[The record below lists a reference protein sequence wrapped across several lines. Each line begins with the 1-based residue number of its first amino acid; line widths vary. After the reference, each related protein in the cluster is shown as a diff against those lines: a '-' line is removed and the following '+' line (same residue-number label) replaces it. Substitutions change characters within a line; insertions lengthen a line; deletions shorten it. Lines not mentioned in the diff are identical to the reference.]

1 METRKKILSIDDEEN
16 IRLLLSCELEDEG
29 YEVISLGDPQ
39 QAMKAIEEEHPDI
52 VLLDIKMPQL
62 DGMELLKMIRDKYYD
77 LPVILLSAY
86 SSFKRDVAAMA
97 SDYYVVKS
105 ADLTELKKL
114 IKKIFKTHL

>member
-16 IRLLLSCELEDEG
+16 IRLLLACELKDEG
-29 YEVISLGDPQ
+29 YEVISLGDPL
-39 QAMKAIEEEHPDI
+39 QAMKVIEKEHPDI

-62 DGMELLKMIRDKYYD
+62 SGMELLRMIRDKYYD

-86 SSFKRDVAAMA
+86 SFYKRDVAAMA

-114 IKKIFKTHL
+114 IKKIFKTRL

>member
-1 METRKKILSIDDEEN
+1 MESKKKILSIDDEEN

-39 QAMKAIEEEHPDI
+39 QAMKMIEDEQPDI
-52 VLLDIKMPQL
+52 IILDIKMPQL
-62 DGMELLKMIRDKYYD
+62 SGIELLKMIRDKYYD

-97 SDYYVVKS
+97 CDYYVVKS
-105 ADLTELKKL
+105 ADLNELKKL
-114 IKKIFKTHL
+114 IKKIFKTQL

>member
-1 METRKKILSIDDEEN
+1 MESKKKILSIDDEES

-29 YEVISLGDPQ
+29 YEVISLGDPL
-39 QAMKAIEEEHPDI
+39 QAMKVIEKEQPDI
-52 VLLDIKMPQL
+52 IILDIKMPQL
-62 DGMELLKMIRDKYYD
+62 NGIELLKMIRDKYYD

-105 ADLTELKKL
+105 ADLNELKKL
-114 IKKIFKTHL
+114 IKKIFKTQL

>member
-39 QAMKAIEEEHPDI
+39 QAMKVIEKEHPDI

-62 DGMELLKMIRDKYYD
+62 SGMELLKMIRDKYYD

-86 SSFKRDVAAMA
+86 SFYKRDVAAMA

-114 IKKIFKTHL
+114 IRKIFKTRL